1 MSIAII
7 IPTYNEKENILNL
20 VIELSKITEK
30 SQIVIVDDSK
40 KDDISKKIENLN
52 NVKLI
57 FRGKKLG
64 RGSAILEG
72 LKYLKE
78 NSEAEIFIEMDAD
91 YSHDPSEL
99 QKNLLLQSEKNYDL
113 LISSRYL
120 KDSKIIN
127 WPLSRRIFS
136 YFANKLARFLL
147 GVPISDYT
155 NGYRFYIF

>member
-1 MSIAII
+1 MVIEFMSIAII
-7 IPTYNEKENILNL
+7 IPTYNEKENIINL

-99 QKNLLLQSEKNYDL
+99 QKNLFLHSEKKL
-113 LISSRYL
+113 RS
-120 KDSKIIN
+120 IN
-127 WPLSRRIFS
+127 F
-136 YFANKLARFLL
+136 K
-147 GVPISDYT
+147 
-155 NGYRFYIF
+155 